1 MVVARTDT
9 CRGFNWKADMRREV
23 EEEISLGV
31 KSDQHRESSE
41 NRTRAR
47 VSRIYWTSTVIRSI
61 LYSPSTDYGLRITEQ
76 EIKSSKFDFRLKV
89 KMPRTQLHR
98 AASYSYEITRRNE

>member
-1 MVVARTDT
+1 
-9 CRGFNWKADMRREV
+9 MRREV

-47 VSRIYWTSTVIRSI
+47 VSRIYWTSAVIRRI
-61 LYSPSTDYGLRITEQ
+61 TIRLALTTDYGLRITEQ
-76 EIKSSKFDFRLKV
+76 EIKSSKFDFRLKF
-89 KMPRTQLHR
+89 KMLRTQLHR
-98 AASYSYEITRRNE
+98 AASYFLFL